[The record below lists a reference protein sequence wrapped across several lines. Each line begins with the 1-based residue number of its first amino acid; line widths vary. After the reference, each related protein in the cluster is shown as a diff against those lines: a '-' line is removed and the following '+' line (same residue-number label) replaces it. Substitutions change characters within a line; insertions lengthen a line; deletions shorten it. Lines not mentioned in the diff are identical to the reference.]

1 MSRERFNIGSIEGAP
16 RSGKGK
22 LAEHFANRPEVAKD
36 ETGADYRAVTKALLE
51 KGTLDPEMDKGAV
64 NKALARTATADIVE
78 LAKNS
83 HAIQAE
89 HGLTS
94 LYAPDVAN
102 TVHHVAQHQELRTAV
117 KAGFQERIR
126 TIRDA
131 GDHELLIV
139 DGRNLEPV
147 IQAVEDTE
155 LVMRLYTD
163 CSPEEAAIRECLKNG
178 ITIEAQQTP
187 EGQAEYQAALARI
200 INRRHEDQTRP
211 NDAVRV
217 DENAVDYWNDPTAR
231 TATAYAIS
239 EEWGVPTSLA
249 LQRLVTKP
257 KSEVRVG
264 VGALARRLGRQI
276 YFDTDLRDD
285 YPEDP
290 IRPMLDA
297 ADTLLDES
305 LSTKPDLA
313 KTIL

>member
-1 MSRERFNIGSIEGAP
+1 MSRERFNIGSLEGAP
-16 RSGKGK
+16 RSGKGS
-22 LAEHFANRPEVAKD
+22 LAEYFAKRPGVAKD

-51 KGTLDPEMDKGAV
+51 KGTLDPEMHKDAI
-64 NKALARTATADIVE
+64 NKALASTATADIVE

-89 HGLTS
+89 HGLGS

-102 TVHHVAQHQELRTAV
+102 TVHHVAQHQELRAAV

-126 TIRDA
+126 AVRDA
-131 GDHELLIV
+131 GDHQLLVV
-139 DGRNLEPV
+139 DGRNLDPV
-147 IQAVEDTE
+147 IQAVEGTE

-178 ITIEAQQTP
+178 ISIEAQQTP
-187 EGQAEYQAALARI
+187 EGKAEYQAALARI
-200 INRRHEDQTRP
+200 INRRHEDQVRP
-211 NDAVRV
+211 NDAVRI
-217 DENAVDYWNDPTAR
+217 DEDAIDYWNNPEAR
-231 TATAYAIS
+231 TTTAYAIS

-257 KSEVRVG
+257 KSHLRVG
-264 VGALARRLGRQI
+264 VGGLARRLGRQI
-276 YFDTDLRDD
+276 YFNTDFRDD

-290 IRPMLDA
+290 VRPMLDA
-297 ADTLLDES
+297 ADILLDES
-305 LSTKPDLA
+305 LSTKSDLA